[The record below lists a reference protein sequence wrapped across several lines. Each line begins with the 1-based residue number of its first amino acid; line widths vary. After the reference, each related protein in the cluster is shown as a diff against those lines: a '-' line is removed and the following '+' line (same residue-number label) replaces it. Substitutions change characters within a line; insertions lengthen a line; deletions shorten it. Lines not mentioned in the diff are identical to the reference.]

1 MSPPST
7 TNMSQREL
15 SENADRI
22 SSTNQHY
29 ASQMNYKPPSNTS
42 YVSQREYMEALD
54 RGDL

>member
-1 MSPPST
+1 
-7 TNMSQREL
+7 MSQREL